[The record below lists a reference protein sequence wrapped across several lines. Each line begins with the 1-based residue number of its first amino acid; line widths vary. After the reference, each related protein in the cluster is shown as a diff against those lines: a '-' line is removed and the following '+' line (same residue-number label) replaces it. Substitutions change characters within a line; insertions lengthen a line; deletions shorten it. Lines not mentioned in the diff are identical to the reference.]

1 MPAYFFESSA
11 FVKRFAPERGS
22 KFVLSLLRPSARNRF
37 YAARITEVEVC
48 AVLIWR
54 QKGGTIS
61 ADQTAKAL
69 KRLRRDFPRRFT
81 HIAVSEEVVVE
92 ALRLAETYGLRGYD
106 AVQLSAALEAN
117 GERVARGLSPLILV
131 SADTELNS
139 AAQAEGFTIE
149 NPNNYS

>member
-22 KFVLSLLRPSARNRF
+22 KFVLSLLRPSGRNRF

-48 AVLIWR
+48 AGLVRR
-54 QKGGTIS
+54 QTGRTIS
-61 ADQTAKAL
+61 ADQAAKGL
-69 KRLRRDFPRRFT
+69 RRLRRDFPRRFT
-81 HIAVSEEVVVE
+81 HIAVSENVVIE
-92 ALRLAETYGLRGYD
+92 AMRLAETYGLRGYD

-131 SADTELNS
+131 SADAELNN
-139 AAQAEGFTIE
+139 AAQAEGLAIE
-149 NPNNYS
+149 NPNNYP